1 MAEHVKDWLGAY
13 LDGELQGTRLRAVET
28 HLQSCEAC
36 RNELQ
41 DLRRLAEMFHEDKS
55 NDLFT
60 PAERFAANLA
70 LRLPRLPERSRSR
83 RTGSSA
89 WWLVPIGVTAA
100 WVFLQTLLLVSGTV
114 STLEQ
119 AGFLKSIAAWLPE
132 GIRHT
137 EIYSTT
143 LSVFGNQLG
152 QAGQEMLSA
161 FDRAY
166 LFSTSFLAPIFW
178 QAVIVLLYWAGMLT
192 WFLRRNRQRVASGK
206 IVRS

>member
-13 LDGELQGTRLRAVET
+13 LDCELQGSRLRAVEA
-28 HLQSCEAC
+28 HLGTCETC

-41 DLRRLAEMFHEDKS
+41 ELQQLAGMFREDKS
-55 NDLFT
+55 EGAI
-60 PAERFAANLA
+60 PSAERFAANLI
-70 LRLPRLPERSRSR
+70 LQLPRLPERSQPR

-89 WWLVPIGVTAA
+89 WWLAPVGITAV
-100 WVFLQTLLLVSGTV
+100 WVFLQTLLLVSGAV
-114 STLEQ
+114 SFLDQ
-119 AGFLKSIAAWLPE
+119 FGFLKSITAWLPD
-132 GIRHT
+132 GTQHT

-152 QAGQEMLSA
+152 QVGQEVLYA

-166 LFSTSFLAPIFW
+166 LSSVDFLAPIFW

-192 WFLRRNRQRVASGK
+192 WFLRRNRRQVMIGK
-206 IVRS
+206 TIEY